1 MAHVKNSTPIEFPSF
16 EWRRRQVVGFFFP
29 GILSLS
35 LSLPCPELM
44 CQSASTSRYIIL
56 LGIIDDIYSYI
67 PFTCYIQCI

>member
-29 GILSLS
+29 SILSLS
-35 LSLPCPELM
+35 LCELM

>member
-1 MAHVKNSTPIEFPSF
+1 MAHMKNSTPIEFPSF
-16 EWRRRQVVGFFFP
+16 EWRRRQVVGFFFQVYY
-29 GILSLS
+29 LSL
-35 LSLPCPELM
+35 CELM